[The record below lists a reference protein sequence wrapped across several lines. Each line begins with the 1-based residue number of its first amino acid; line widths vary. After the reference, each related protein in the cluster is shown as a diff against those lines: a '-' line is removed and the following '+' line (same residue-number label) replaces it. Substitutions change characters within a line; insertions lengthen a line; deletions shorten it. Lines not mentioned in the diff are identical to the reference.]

1 MATAL
6 SGLSLAKDVARELG
20 MLMPRTVA
28 GLQESTGW
36 APFSPRGAR
45 QFGEAMLD
53 ELVLSG
59 FSLLGGSSARCGRWT
74 GVPRRPRS
82 SPRWGST
89 GRTRTRNRCGQTSI
103 HKRSIAG
110 LAYERM
116 VFEHDPALPA
126 TLEAD
131 GLGGP
136 ARAVVHLCRHPG
148 GPRPWLV
155 WVHGAGQ
162 GGTEDLLLSRI
173 GRIHHKLGFNV
184 AMPVQPGHGCRRR
197 QWPAY
202 PDMDPLGNV
211 AGMMRVVSE
220 VRAVVRWVQPQA
232 TAVVVAGIS
241 MGSPVAALVSHLEKQ
256 IDAVALYT
264 PILGLNAMIARHLQ
278 RWGSS
283 RNEFRELL
291 ESPVVTRLTSVIDP
305 LAVVPTPPP
314 ERRLI
319 VGAWHDRMAMR
330 EPANALQERWGGQ
343 LYWYDGSHVGHIFS
357 RRGPAHHRPIS
368 ARRGRA
374 ERGRRGVRLMAATW
388 TARTV
393 VELYNLVVWNERNI
407 DLADELLADTVI
419 RHEVGGARTLTHA
432 EAVQRVADMWR
443 MADSL
448 RFDLNV
454 VIEGDDGEHVAIVYD
469 STITT
474 KDGAETNI
482 ASIEVFRVVGGKI
495 TEVWNCGYQQGVWN

>member
-6 SGLSLAKDVARELG
+6 SGLSLARDVARELG
-20 MLMPRTVA
+20 MLVPRTVA

-36 APFSPRGAR
+36 APLSPRGAR

-53 ELVLSG
+53 EIVLSG
-59 FSLLGGSSARCGRWT
+59 FSLLGRSPAAMRPLDACTAAAEELSSLGIDRAHADPKPLRA
-74 GVPRRPRS
+74 
-82 SPRWGST
+82 
-89 GRTRTRNRCGQTSI
+89 NSI
-103 HKRSIAG
+103 RKRSFAG

-116 VFEHDPALPA
+116 AFEHDPMLPA

-136 ARAVVHLCRHPG
+136 ARAVVHLCRHHD

-173 GRIHHKLGFNV
+173 GRIHHTLGFNV

-197 QWPAY
+197 QWPVY

-283 RNEFRELL
+283 REGFRELL
-291 ESPVVTRLTSVIDP
+291 ESPVVTQLTSVIDP
-305 LAVVPTPPP
+305 LAVIPSPPP
-314 ERRLI
+314 DRRLI

-330 EPANALQERWGGQ
+330 EPANALQDRWGGQ

-357 RRGPAHHRPIS
+357 RR
-368 ARRGRA
+368 
-374 ERGRRGVRLMAATW
+374 
-388 TARTV
+388 
-393 VELYNLVVWNERNI
+393 
-407 DLADELLADTVI
+407 
-419 RHEVGGARTLTHA
+419 
-432 EAVQRVADMWR
+432 VQRITDRFLGDVAAR
-443 MADSL
+443 NAD
-448 RFDLNV
+448 DAV
-454 VIEGDDGEHVAIVYD
+454 PD
-469 STITT
+469 
-474 KDGAETNI
+474 
-482 ASIEVFRVVGGKI
+482 
-495 TEVWNCGYQQGVWN
+495 